1 MNATYKKYPKPII
14 YTEGN
19 EEIAGH
25 EQIVVDDFS
34 LWYDPEF
41 VDFDEAQSVG
51 FLLQD
56 GQTEEFWD
64 EVYTLPKKVISD

>member
-1 MNATYKKYPKPII
+1 MSYKKYPKAII

-19 EEIAGH
+19 EEFEGH
-25 EQIVVDDFS
+25 EQVVIDDFS

-41 VDFDEAQSVG
+41 VDFDEAQGVG

-56 GQTEEFWD
+56 GDTEAFWD
-64 EVYTLPKKVISD
+64 EVYTLPKAKNL

>member
-1 MNATYKKYPKPII
+1 MSYKKYPKPII
-14 YTEGN
+14 YTEGD
-19 EEIAGH
+19 EEFAGH
-25 EQIVVDDFS
+25 KQVVVDDFS

-56 GQTEEFWD
+56 GKTEEFWD
-64 EVYTLPKKVISD
+64 EVYTLPKAK